1 MYFDTHVRAE
11 HLEKLQES
19 LQELL
24 EPSFN
29 TQLRLL
35 AAEQLAGFDKD
46 LTVAVVEQPHGFSA
60 AAEQAAA
67 AALQG
72 FDTRS
77 QEYMVNGTQLTGRP
91 GPARSDC
98 CQQLRAERV
107 FCCCHTHVLSV
118 SVRTSAFGSSSSE
131 TGGL

>member
-29 TQLRLL
+29 NQLRLL

-46 LTVAVVEQPHGFSA
+46 LTVALVEQPRGFSA

-77 QEYMVNGTQLTGRP
+77 QECIINGTELTGRP
-91 GPARSDC
+91 GPQGVR
-98 CQQLRAERV
+98 
-107 FCCCHTHVLSV
+107 HTSGNKTTLNTLMAVNS
-118 SVRTSAFGSSSSE
+118 
-131 TGGL
+131 